1 MADRRFQLLVVD
13 DDPALRGALAALLQL
28 EGYEVTVAESLEDAQ
43 RAAQNLPDLV
53 LLDLHLGSGK
63 SYDFGRWLGSRGIPL
78 SHAEW

>member
-53 LLDLHLGSGK
+53 LLDRTWAAGRAMTLGAGWGAGASP
-63 SYDFGRWLGSRGIPL
+63 FLML
-78 SHAEW
+78 EW